1 MGRRSKAATARLNN
15 LGQLETS
22 RNLTIDD
29 AQISDHDDSMNIK
42 GEDLLEEGFF
52 FLDEGDDSDIMID
65 EDSEGSES
73 EDEGIDEDELDE
85 LQNEADIEYFNAVL
99 IEAQV
104 MAVNAEREAAGQK
117 KSKRKRH
124 YTGNSD
130 RTKRY
135 HAQKR
140 RALAATGQKLIST
153 MFSTRKT
160 SDLTTQLDSQG
171 NTARNIIEIVDEALE
186 NDSESEDDGSDE
198 INASLQR
205 LFPNRILVS
214 FLKLKS
220 GIMVSY

>member
-1 MGRRSKAATARLNN
+1 MTSCTKKRSFYFAKNSLKPAQKHLKYMGRRSKAATARLNN

-130 RTKRY
+130 RT
-135 HAQKR
+135 
-140 RALAATGQKLIST
+140 
-153 MFSTRKT
+153 
-160 SDLTTQLDSQG
+160 
-171 NTARNIIEIVDEALE
+171 
-186 NDSESEDDGSDE
+186 
-198 INASLQR
+198 
-205 LFPNRILVS
+205 
-214 FLKLKS
+214 
-220 GIMVSY
+220 